1 MRRKEKIKKKSSLL
15 AVVPMP
21 MVWNRFANIHVKPK
35 IATFYVFQT
44 SEEAYDKKIKKLQ
57 DYNEAWNSDL
67 FDTENVKILHSEESG
82 LVFRINRDEREWR
95 TWIKEGENQ
104 LSELVAFYKAY

>member
-1 MRRKEKIKKKSSLL
+1 MRRKEKVKKKSSLL
-15 AVVPMP
+15 AIVPMTK
-21 MVWNRFANIHVKPK
+21 VWNRFANIHVKPK

-57 DYNEAWNSDL
+57 DYNEAWDCDL
-67 FDTENVKILHSEESG
+67 FDTENVKILHSEEDG

-95 TWIKEGENQ
+95 SWIKEGEKQ
-104 LSELVAFYKAY
+104 VSELMEFYHAH

>member
-1 MRRKEKIKKKSSLL
+1 
-15 AVVPMP
+15 MP

-44 SEEAYDKKIKKLQ
+44 TEEAYEKKIKTLN
-57 DYNEAWNSDL
+57 DYNEEWDCSL
-67 FDTENVKILHSEESG
+67 FDTENVKVLHSEDDS

-95 TWIKEGENQ
+95 TWIKVGENQ